1 MIAHDSKSCRGNTL
15 VGSNPTLSVL
25 NQSRQDSE
33 SPKPIVLIVLNNH
46 GGGIFSFLPIS
57 EHKDIFETYFSTPH
71 SIEFKDAAKMFKL
84 SYFNPESP
92 EEFESIYLKQASA
105 DKSCII
111 EVNTLKEDNIRVQK
125 EWTEFLQQ
133 NR

>member
-1 MIAHDSKSCRGNTL
+1 
-15 VGSNPTLSVL
+15 
-25 NQSRQDSE
+25 
-33 SPKPIVLIVLNNH
+33 
-46 GGGIFSFLPIS
+46 
-57 EHKDIFETYFSTPH
+57 
-71 SIEFKDAAKMFKL
+71 MFKL
-84 SYFNPESP
+84 PYFNPESP
-92 EEFESIYLKQASA
+92 EDFESIYLKQASA